1 MTVFAV
7 RLRRCFN
14 GDWGLVGLVGHGSEE
29 ARKRSSGA
37 KYINIS
43 APAPLTGPFNGIDN
57 GMPFEAKRKSLQL
70 FIDEV
75 MPAFT

>member
-1 MTVFAV
+1 MGYDQYSF
-7 RLRRCFN
+7 
-14 GDWGLVGLVGHGSEE
+14 W
-29 ARKRSSGA
+29 
-37 KYINIS
+37 
-43 APAPLTGPFNGIDN
+43 IDN

>member
-1 MTVFAV
+1 MCSAMTVFAV

-43 APAPLTGPFNGIDN
+43 APAPLKDKRLRRY
-57 GMPFEAKRKSLQL
+57 EAMGYGL
-70 FIDEV
+70 
-75 MPAFT
+75 